1 MKTREIFPSG
11 VKAQREKCGTGA
23 PPDDYTGAGLV
34 LLWPIKFQFAKDCI
48 SVGPSFK
55 CTYARPY
62 VACTQFRLAQIRL
75 APDHPEP
82 NCFRTVW
89 NVLSNYGVCT
99 VVAHVRR
106 WEKSTHSNNI
116 LPNKYFKQ
124 DKQCTCI
131 VPLWDVLVTVLEME
145 TQQCVLLV
153 LWSYVSLS
161 LSTERNKT
169 SSARVP
175 YHCGTFA

>member
-1 MKTREIFPSG
+1 MN
-11 VKAQREKCGTGA
+11 VQREKCGAGA
-23 PPDDYTGAGLV
+23 PQDDYTSAGVV
-34 LLWPIKFQFAKDCI
+34 LLWPISFMFAKVCI

-75 APDHPEP
+75 ASDHPER
-82 NCFRTVW
+82 NCFLTVW

-106 WEKSTHSNNI
+106 WEKSKQSTNI
-116 LPNKYFKQ
+116 LPKKYFKQ
-124 DKQCTCI
+124 HKQCTCT
-131 VPLWDVLVTVLEME
+131 VPLWDVRVTVLVME

-153 LWSYVSLS
+153 LLSYVSLS
-161 LSTERNKT
+161 LSTERNKIGSIGIT
-169 SSARVP
+169 HYYSA
-175 YHCGTFA
+175 FS